1 MDISIDLIELERINK
16 ECSKIQAKY
25 NFKIPKY
32 ILTTLIKEDYDK
44 VEVIYL
50 INMAIINKRFTN
62 EEGKLLKND
71 YCFK

>member
-25 NFKIPKY
+25 NFEIPKY
-32 ILTTLIKEDYDK
+32 ILTTLIKKDYDK
-44 VEVIYL
+44 VDGIYL
-50 INMAIINKRFTN
+50 INMAVINKRFTK